1 MEEIMKEKIYVFDLG
16 NVIVTPINTK
26 FLYEKLD
33 CLISYEN
40 FLSFFLY
47 DKSVI
52 DAHAGLISDKK
63 HIQKLL
69 DFSKSQ
75 KSIEEYKRIYYE
87 AKGVFFPD
95 TVDIIDQL
103 IKQRKK
109 VCLLSN
115 LRKID
120 FEWFQSHFDVHKFYR
135 LFLSYEMHLNKPDK
149 DIYLKMIDTLQVNP
163 NDIYFFDDIE
173 KNVQAAKEC
182 GIQAFCVTGNTIKD
196 IFYNQCEL

>member
-1 MEEIMKEKIYVFDLG
+1 MKEKIYVFDLG

-87 AKGVFFPD
+87 AKGVFS
-95 TVDIIDQL
+95 L
-103 IKQRKK
+103 IQ
-109 VCLLSN
+109 
-115 LRKID
+115 
-120 FEWFQSHFDVHKFYR
+120 
-135 LFLSYEMHLNKPDK
+135 
-149 DIYLKMIDTLQVNP
+149 
-163 NDIYFFDDIE
+163 
-173 KNVQAAKEC
+173 
-182 GIQAFCVTGNTIKD
+182 
-196 IFYNQCEL
+196 

>member
-1 MEEIMKEKIYVFDLG
+1 MEMKRKTLILKSKRKKICSRLQLSAD
-16 NVIVTPINTK
+16 
-26 FLYEKLD
+26 E
-33 CLISYEN
+33 

-75 KSIEEYKRIYYE
+75 KSIEEYKLIYYE
-87 AKGVFFPD
+87 AKGVFFPA

>member
-1 MEEIMKEKIYVFDLG
+1 MKEKIYVFDLG

-120 FEWFQSHFDVHKFYR
+120 FKWFQSHFDVHKFY
-135 LFLSYEMHLNKPDK
+135 
-149 DIYLKMIDTLQVNP
+149 
-163 NDIYFFDDIE
+163 
-173 KNVQAAKEC
+173 
-182 GIQAFCVTGNTIKD
+182 
-196 IFYNQCEL
+196 